1 MHKFNLNFTGLYN
14 FEVYW
19 TTLQT
24 LLVND
29 YISFKIRSRINGIAC
44 FMLLVWIYHSKI
56 FHFVFIILII
66 IIMTLWL
73 VCSQEMERIKQSCF
87 YWDSNL
93 LSWIPLANRVQGSL
107 MYCNLQNKFFSVLV
121 HSPSVKGTDY
131 KCKQKNK
138 LKFGNLLS
146 RAQLFEGRLGLI
158 QG

>member
-24 LLVND
+24 LLVNG

-73 VCSQEMERIKQSCF
+73 VCSQEMERINKVVSIGIPTFCLEYLLLTEFKVLGCTATYKTSFFLFWFISQVWSAQTINASRKINWSLVTYCPGPSC
-87 YWDSNL
+87 SK
-93 LSWIPLANRVQGSL
+93 AV
-107 MYCNLQNKFFSVLV
+107 
-121 HSPSVKGTDY
+121 
-131 KCKQKNK
+131 
-138 LKFGNLLS
+138 
-146 RAQLFEGRLGLI
+146 
-158 QG
+158 